1 MNKQKELERISVMSD
16 MLDMIKGFETKIRLE
31 TAYMKR
37 WASPFGDVEKSL
49 AAIENW
55 NKCIDRLKKYYDK
68 VRLK

>member
-1 MNKQKELERISVMSD
+1 MNKKLENERLSVMSD
-16 MLDMIKGFETKIRLE
+16 ILDMIKGFETKIRLE
-31 TAYMKR
+31 TAYMNR

-55 NKCIDRLKKYYDK
+55 KNCISRLEKYYNK